1 MTMKGVFQVILN
13 GEVVTYTSYDD
24 IPERFDNL
32 IRFAPEIPPEPHTE
46 EQHEWIESL
55 PQYMNE
61 LMEREQR

>member
-1 MTMKGVFQVILN
+1 MNMKGVFQVLID
-13 GEVVTYTSYDD
+13 GELVTYTKYDE

-32 IRFAPEIPPEPHTE
+32 IRFAPEIPPEPHTD